1 MFLVLG
7 VVLFSLL
14 KAPAV
19 HADIRYAVCDLC
31 GYCPPNPPPNN
42 WESCRACIYPAASQN
57 LTVKSTLLIDPSTN
71 QPPTPMPGKYYT
83 MLGCVGT
90 SLAGFTE
97 NGAAGGVVQTLL
109 NFLFVIVGGVAVLYL
124 IYGAFVLM
132 TSQNDPERI
141 NQGKRIVF
149 AAIVGVIFCVGSV
162 FLVNLIAGTV
172 LKLPGFGGP

>member
-1 MFLVLG
+1 
-7 VVLFSLL
+7 
-14 KAPAV
+14 
-19 HADIRYAVCDLC
+19 
-31 GYCPPNPPPNN
+31 
-42 WESCRACIYPAASQN
+42 
-57 LTVKSTLLIDPSTN
+57 
-71 QPPTPMPGKYYT
+71 MPGKYYT